1 MPPPE
6 TMYCSQQIHVPP
18 GLADILKNFTK
29 AAIRTQPKDILVW
42 SAAYFA
48 ALSKGETLP
57 VKDKLEMNVATQRT
71 DTGLTPGLLK
81 TLHKQLGSRKI
92 FNMEELYKKWK
103 DLCLPM
109 EQLETLMSLG
119 SFGPDIIWMDFFAL
133 GCSALGGTLMS
144 ALKIG
149 CEILTEDEEGGAAR
163 IPFSTFVHIY
173 TYLAHVDGDMSQD
186 HIDHFLKSL
195 QSQVWVPL

>member
-1 MPPPE
+1 
-6 TMYCSQQIHVPP
+6 
-18 GLADILKNFTK
+18 
-29 AAIRTQPKDILVW
+29 
-42 SAAYFA
+42 
-48 ALSKGETLP
+48 
-57 VKDKLEMNVATQRT
+57 MNVDAVAFLIKFLFLNAQ
-71 DTGLTPGLLK
+71 
-81 TLHKQLGSRKI
+81 
-92 FNMEELYKKWK
+92 
-103 DLCLPM
+103 
-109 EQLETLMSLG
+109 
-119 SFGPDIIWMDFFAL
+119 
-133 GCSALGGTLMS
+133 TLMS